1 MESNR
6 SNQRTSKLSDK
17 PKKDAVSYKDDK
29 TLVTEAALVLGTK
42 EVTVEQTPKTLYNST
57 SVKLQLNID
66 AHVLYTGQVTQRQY
80 EWARAGSVVAVD
92 NLDAPTLLEK
102 RIKTQSCC
110 DSMDVAVFQIVD

>member
-1 MESNR
+1 MS
-6 SNQRTSKLSDK
+6 
-17 PKKDAVSYKDDK
+17 KKDTVSYKDDK
-29 TLVTEAALVLGTK
+29 TLATEAALVLGTK
-42 EVTVEQTPKTLYNST
+42 EVAVEQTPKTLYNST